1 MISIRTRNIEN
12 IVQKLNEVP
21 HGARG
26 AATESAA
33 KVLIGNERTG
43 LQHYPNA
50 RAGSLYKRT
59 YTLRF
64 GWKATEWGDG
74 TSIRVTNDVPYA
86 PYVQGDTTQAWM
98 HQGRWNTISDIIA
111 SNTTAMMKAIDEAIN
126 RFLKSKNLTK

>member
-1 MISIRTRNIEN
+1 MISIKVRNLEN
-12 IVQKLNEVP
+12 VVQKLGEVP
-21 HGARG
+21 YGARG

-50 RAGSLYKRT
+50 RSGSLYKRT

-64 GWKATEWGDG
+64 GWKATQWGDG

-86 PYVQGDTTQAWM
+86 PFVQGNNTQAWM
-98 HQGRWNTISDIIA
+98 HQGRWGKVSDIIE
-111 SNTTAMMKAIDEAIN
+111 SNTAAMFKAINEAVA
-126 RFLKSKNLTK
+126 RFLKSKNL